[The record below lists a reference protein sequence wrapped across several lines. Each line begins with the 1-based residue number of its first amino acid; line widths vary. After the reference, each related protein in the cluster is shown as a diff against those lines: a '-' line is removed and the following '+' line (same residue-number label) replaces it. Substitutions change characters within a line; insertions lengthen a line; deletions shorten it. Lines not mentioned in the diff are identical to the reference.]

1 MKRIIL
7 YILLVIAAIPAADA
21 QGRYDDSGTGTSLR
35 RDYQRD
41 SYMGIRFGL
50 NVPTIRY
57 KGTGGAADASAITR
71 FHLGVVYGM
80 KLGNALPFYFET
92 GLSYTEKGGEVE
104 KYEDFEYRKAYLKY
118 FEVPL
123 VVKYKIETGIDDLT
137 VQPFFGG
144 FLALGIAGK
153 TKFYESRIK
162 VSSYSDSR
170 YKRFDSGLRIGCGAA
185 YQNFYFEMAYDIG
198 LFNIAG
204 SRYTDYNYDDF
215 DGHIRTGNLE
225 ITLGVDF

>member
-1 MKRIIL
+1 MKRFFL
-7 YILLVIAAIPAADA
+7 YIVLIAFAVLSVQA
-21 QGRYDDSGTGTSLR
+21 QDRYGETSR
-35 RDYQRD
+35 WRDYQRD
-41 SYMGIRFGL
+41 SYMGIRFGI

-57 KGTGGAADASAITR
+57 RGTGGTAESSAITR
-71 FHLGVVYGM
+71 FHLGFVYGT

-104 KYEDFEYRKAYLKY
+104 TYEEFEYRKVYLKY
-118 FEVPL
+118 LEVPL
-123 VVKYKIETGIDDLT
+123 VVKYKIDTAVDDFT
-137 VQPFFGG
+137 IQPFFGG
-144 FLALGIAGK
+144 FLSLGIAGK
-153 TKFYESRIK
+153 TKFYESRVK
-162 VSSYSDSR
+162 VSSYADSR

-204 SRYTDYNYDDF
+204 SHYTDYNYDDF

-225 ITLGVDF
+225 ITLGIDF